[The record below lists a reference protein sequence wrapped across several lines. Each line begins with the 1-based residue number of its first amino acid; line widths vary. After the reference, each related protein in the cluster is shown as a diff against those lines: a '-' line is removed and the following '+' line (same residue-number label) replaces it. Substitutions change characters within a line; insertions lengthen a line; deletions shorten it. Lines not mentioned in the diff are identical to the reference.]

1 MPHTERKTKILVTV
15 YTKPACPSCV
25 KTKRHLEKNGVEYT
39 EAPIIPEVIDFATER
54 GIQQAPI
61 VTVYRTGDTISTR
74 SEERRVGKECRSRWS
89 PYH

>member
-1 MPHTERKTKILVTV
+1 MLVTV

-54 GIQQAPI
+54 GFKQAPI
-61 VTVYRTGDTISTR
+61 VTVYRAGDTLSTAEAWCGYQPQR
-74 SEERRVGKECRSRWS
+74 INELTQES
-89 PYH
+89 

>member
-1 MPHTERKTKILVTV
+1 MLVTV
-15 YTKPACPSCV
+15 YTKPACPNCV

-61 VTVYRTGDTISTR
+61 VTVYRTGDTISTAEAWGGYQPDR
-74 SEERRVGKECRSRWS
+74 INELAQEG
-89 PYH
+89 